1 MVDVEAH
8 WDEGDSGEDGWFSSM
23 LVDALVGSWRN
34 WMALSEENRSMIR
47 RRAAAGVC
55 TRHGRHV
62 EENPQRVGPGVVR

>member
-8 WDEGDSGEDGWFSSM
+8 WDEGNSGEDSWFSSM

-47 RRAAAGVC
+47 R
-55 TRHGRHV
+55 
-62 EENPQRVGPGVVR
+62 